1 MADISYHGPE
11 VVRVAG
17 RTQLAFLVP
26 VESSDALAA
35 AIRATNR
42 AIECADFLGRID
54 VCPSEFQARKRHAKP
69 GVCIYVSVPQE
80 VRDPLRDE
88 VCIVAKRILGKVC
101 EAIAA

>member
-1 MADISYHGPE
+1 MANISYHGPE
-11 VVRVAG
+11 VIRVAG

-26 VESSDALAA
+26 IESSDGLAA

-54 VCPSEFQARKRHAKP
+54 VCPSEYQARKRHAKP
-69 GVCIYVSVPQE
+69 GVCVYVSVSPG
-80 VRDPLRDE
+80 VRDPLQGE
-88 VCIVAKRILGKVC
+88 VCATAKRILGKVC